1 MKFTVHQTSRQG
13 SRPYNQDRLAYS
25 YSKDALLLVVAD
37 GMGGHRHGEVAAQL
51 AVKSLTDAFQQMAT
65 PVLAN
70 PAKFLGTQIQ
80 QIHEAI
86 ESLALADELLES
98 PRTTIVAAI
107 LQRGELHCAHVGD
120 SRLYHF
126 RDGQLLYRTEDH
138 SIVQMLHRKGHIS
151 KQAMRTH
158 PDRHKLYNCL
168 GGEKLP
174 QIDLAK
180 TQNLRDGDTLLLCT
194 DGLWDNLSD
203 EKIGEVLLGGYVNNT
218 IPSLLSLAESLN
230 GENSD
235 NISGIGVQWGD
246 LSRDIESAGQKN
258 KLAVSTATMPLGTTT
273 TIMNP
278 AVHQQTIRNDQG
290 DENAQTAKDLTDDE
304 IEKAIAEIQAAIN
317 KAQI

>member
-1 MKFTVHQTSRQG
+1 MKFTIHQTSRHG

-25 YSKDALLLVVAD
+25 YTKDALLLVVAD

-65 PVLAN
+65 PVLKD
-70 PAKFLGTQIQ
+70 PTKFLSAQIQ

-86 ESLALADELLES
+86 ESLTLADDLLES
-98 PRTTIVAAI
+98 PRTTIVVAV

-126 RDGQLLYRTEDH
+126 RDGWLLYRTEDH
-138 SIVQMLHRKGHIS
+138 SVVQMMHRRGHIS
-151 KQAMRTH
+151 KQAMQSH

-180 TQNLRDGDTLLLCT
+180 TQNLRDGDILLLCT
-194 DGLWDNLSD
+194 DGLWANLSD
-203 EKIGEVLLGGYVNNT
+203 EKIGEILHGGYVNNT

-246 LSRDIESAGQKN
+246 LPSDIENARQKN
-258 KLAVSTATMPLGTTT
+258 KLEVSTVTMPLGATT
-273 TIMNP
+273 TIINP
-278 AVHQQTIRNDQG
+278 TTHPQTGRKDND
-290 DENAQTAKDLTDDE
+290 DESAQTAKDLTDDE

-317 KAQI
+317 KI

>member
-1 MKFTVHQTSRQG
+1 MKFTIHQSSRHG

-25 YSKDALLLVVAD
+25 YTKDALLLVVAD

-51 AVKSLTDAFQQMAT
+51 AVKSITDAFQQMAT
-65 PVLAN
+65 PVLEN
-70 PAKFLGTQIQ
+70 PAKFLSAQIQ

-86 ESLALADELLES
+86 ESMTLADDLLES
-98 PRTTIVAAI
+98 PRTTIVTAV

-126 RDGQLLYRTEDH
+126 RDGRLLYRTEDH
-138 SIVQMLHRKGHIS
+138 SVVQMLHRRGHIS
-151 KQAMRTH
+151 KRAMLSH

-194 DGLWDNLSD
+194 DGLWANLSD
-203 EKIGEVLLGGYVNNT
+203 EKIGETLHGGYVNNT
-218 IPSLLSLAESLN
+218 IPSLLNLAESLN

-235 NISGIGVQWGD
+235 NISGMGVQWGD
-246 LSRDIESAGQKN
+246 LPSDIESERQKN
-258 KLAVSTATMPLGTTT
+258 KLAVSTVTMPLGATT
-273 TIMNP
+273 TIINP
-278 AVHQQTIRNDQG
+278 PTHQQTTRNDND
-290 DENAQTAKDLTDDE
+290 DESARTAKDLTDEE
-304 IEKAIAEIQAAIN
+304 IEKTIAEIQAAIN
-317 KAQI
+317 KTQI